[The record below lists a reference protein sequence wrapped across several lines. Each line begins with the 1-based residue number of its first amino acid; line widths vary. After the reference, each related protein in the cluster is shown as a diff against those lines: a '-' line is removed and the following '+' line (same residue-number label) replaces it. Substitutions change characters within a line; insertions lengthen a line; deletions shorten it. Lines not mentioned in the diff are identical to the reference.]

1 MIQRTTQP
9 ICSVVSIND
18 NDDDDDD
25 DDDNNGDDDDDK
37 DDDKN
42 DDDDDA
48 DDDDDKDD
56 DVSAGNGVSPLVPAQ
71 NWEAPA
77 FNKRMEAQLSSSLP
91 SSSASSPSSSSSSS
105 SSLSRSDGE
114 LYTATVSDFSGSDPL
129 IYKEP
134 LRTEQYDS
142 KILNSESTH
151 KYEKRN
157 IKR

>member
-1 MIQRTTQP
+1 MIPRTTRP
-9 ICSVVSIND
+9 IYSVVSIIDDDDD

-25 DDDNNGDDDDDK
+25 DN
-37 DDDKN
+37 N
-42 DDDDDA
+42 DDDDDDA
-48 DDDDDKDD
+48 DDDDKDD